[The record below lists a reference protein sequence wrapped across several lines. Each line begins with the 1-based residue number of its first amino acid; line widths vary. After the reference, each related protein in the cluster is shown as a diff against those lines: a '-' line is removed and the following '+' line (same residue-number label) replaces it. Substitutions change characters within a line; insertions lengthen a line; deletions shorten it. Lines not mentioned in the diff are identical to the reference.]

1 MAICRPEAIDDAPAC
16 WPERSGGWRRR
27 DFLGFREEWPEARG
41 RKSRRRRCGS
51 GDRGEAVLRPDQAI
65 ERPCGRAPNSMHG
78 RRRGRPWLPRTR
90 CPALQAGRK
99 KPWRADRTG
108 RNSPEPRHLRR
119 LSSSI
124 LPAGEIGA
132 DLSKP
137 RECRPTAASGCR
149 PGHRP
154 IFSLIADE
162 ADDHPC
168 LVAPTRRC
176 VAGPRSMR
184 RPSSGG
190 TNSAIRAQAV
200 PPTATA
206 PITAKATRQASD
218 GMPIWAK
225 PSVPL

>member
-1 MAICRPEAIDDAPAC
+1 VPT
-16 WPERSGGWRRR
+16 
-27 DFLGFREEWPEARG
+27 
-41 RKSRRRRCGS
+41 
-51 GDRGEAVLRPDQAI
+51 VLRPDQAI
-65 ERPCGRAPNSMHG
+65 ERPCVRAPNSLHG
-78 RRRGRPWLPRTR
+78 RRRGRPWLPRKR
-90 CPALQAGRK
+90 CPAFQMRSRT
-99 KPWRADRTG
+99 PWRAHRTG
-108 RNSPEPRHLRR
+108 RNSPEPRNLRR

-137 RECRPTAASGCR
+137 YEDRLTAALGCR
-149 PGHRP
+149 PGHPP
-154 IFSLIADE
+154 ISSLIADE

-168 LVAPTRRC
+168 LAAPASRW
-176 VAGPRSMR
+176 VAGPSEMR

-190 TNSAIRAQAV
+190 MNSANRAQAV